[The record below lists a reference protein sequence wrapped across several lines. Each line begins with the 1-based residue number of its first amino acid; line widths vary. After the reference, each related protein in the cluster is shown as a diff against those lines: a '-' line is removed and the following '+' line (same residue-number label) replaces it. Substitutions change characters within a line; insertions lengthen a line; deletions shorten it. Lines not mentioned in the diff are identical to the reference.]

1 MQPEP
6 TGQQQRGLGPP
17 RPPDA
22 RRRPGEAGAPLDF
35 PRAVPALLEVRD
47 LHVSYGRIRA
57 LQGVSLTVPDAGI
70 VALIGANGAGK
81 STLLRA
87 ISGVVRARQ
96 GSVSLL
102 GEELVGLP
110 VHQIARRRVI
120 HVPEGRGM
128 LARMT
133 VLENLRLGGLAARDR
148 RDPAADLERAFAL
161 FPALHSRRRQLAGSL
176 SGGEQQ
182 MLAIGRAMMA
192 RPRLLMLDEPSLGL
206 APLLVREI
214 FRIIPQ
220 LAGEGTAV
228 LLVEQNARMA
238 LQCAAH
244 AYVLQTGRVVLA
256 GPAADLLA
264 APEVQRAYLGAG

>member
-1 MQPEP
+1 M
-6 TGQQQRGLGPP
+6 GGLDGPP
-17 RPPDA
+17 KPPALGDAPAQPGRPSGRLRVSGGLEGP
-22 RRRPGEAGAPLDF
+22 
-35 PRAVPALLEVRD
+35 PALLEVRD

-102 GEELVGLP
+102 GEDLVGLP

-133 VLENLRLGGLAARDR
+133 VLENLRLGGLAARER

>member
-1 MQPEP
+1 M
-6 TGQQQRGLGPP
+6 
-17 RPPDA
+17 A
-22 RRRPGEAGAPLDF
+22 ASSA
-35 PRAVPALLEVRD
+35 ALLEVED

-57 LQGVSLTVPDAGI
+57 LQGVSLAVPEAAV

-87 ISGVVRARQ
+87 ISGIVRPRQ
-96 GSVSLL
+96 GAVRFL
-102 GEELVGLP
+102 GEDLVGLP
-110 VHQIARRRVI
+110 VHQIVRRRVV

-133 VLENLRLGGLAARDR
+133 VLENLRLGGFARR
-148 RDPAADLERAFAL
+148 GQADTAQELERVWAL
-161 FPALHSRRRQLAGSL
+161 FPVLRERRGQLAGSL

-214 FRIIPQ
+214 FRIIPR
-220 LAGEGTAV
+220 LTAEGTAV

-244 AYVLQTGRVVLA
+244 AYVLQTGRVVLS
-256 GPAADLLA
+256 GRAADLLA